1 MAIADSVFWEIKAEA
16 ASLAAYCHTLENL
29 AKVSPKKD
37 FANMKKAFSKLWS
50 DIDDLKEMA
59 YEMACEMALGD
70 NPPKTMIE
78 IASRVEE
85 GAYELAHKAE
95 ADDFKEEA
103 DAIFLFADRALDLG
117 IDVKEAFDIYD

>member
-1 MAIADSVFWEIKAEA
+1 MAIADNAFWEIKAEA

-37 FANMKKAFSKLWS
+37 FANMEKAFSKLWS
-50 DIDDLKEMA
+50 DIDDLEEMA
-59 YEMACEMALGD
+59 YEMACETAVGN
-70 NPPKTMIE
+70 NPQKTMIE
-78 IASRVEE
+78 IASGVEE
-85 GAYELAHKAE
+85 GAYELAHKAK

-103 DAIFLFADRALDLG
+103 DAIFFFADRAFDLE

>member
-37 FANMKKAFSKLWS
+37 FADMKKAFSELWS

-59 YEMACEMALGD
+59 YEMALGD
-70 NPPKTMIE
+70 NPQKTMIE

-85 GAYELAHKAE
+85 GVYELVYKAE